1 MRYSTTPFSLSRV
14 TGPISEHKGEG
25 VHFVPIRQHIAPE
38 RKITAAGLLR
48 ALGRVQNSVEHR
60 HDDWPVGFHDRS
72 PEFSGRMCVQDFTC
86 VADRDCR
93 EAAYL
98 SGSTSSAAP

>member
-38 RKITAAGLLR
+38 RKMTAGGLLR
-48 ALGRVQNSVEHR
+48 ALEGAFRILSNTDTTTGPSAFMIDRQSSRAGCVCKILRVLPIGTV
-60 HDDWPVGFHDRS
+60 DR
-72 PEFSGRMCVQDFTC
+72 P
-86 VADRDCR
+86 
-93 EAAYL
+93 
-98 SGSTSSAAP
+98 